1 MSSRAHKLPA
11 ATVHLN
17 GRAVEFRVRRGRPE
31 SRRRLRV
38 GVGGVEV
45 VEPAGGDVAT
55 AQSFLEDHTDWV
67 LAQLDRIDKLRQL
80 RRDTNI
86 PAGTIMFLGTPLRID
101 VERVHHRRG
110 PTRISRQG
118 DRLVVSRPWPVRKSA
133 ASSLERWLRRQAR
146 ENVVRSVER
155 YADRLRVVPG
165 RIYIMD
171 QRTKWGNCSPRGNL
185 SFNWRI
191 VMAPESVLDYVV
203 AHEVLHLAQ
212 PDHSPR
218 FWLALQSVCPQS
230 EHARQ
235 WLVANADQLVIDL
248 DAVIRCGNDISPSP
262 APGERSS

>member
-1 MSSRAHKLPA
+1 MSSRTHKLPA
-11 ATVHLN
+11 ATIHLD
-17 GRAVEFRVRRGRPE
+17 GREVEFRVRHGGPE
-31 SRRRLRV
+31 TRRRLRV
-38 GVGGVEV
+38 GLAGVEV

-55 AQSFLEDHTDWV
+55 AQVFLEDHTDWV

-80 RRDTNI
+80 RRDTNL
-86 PAGTIMFLGTPLRID
+86 PAGTIMFRGAPLRID
-101 VERVHHRRG
+101 VERVHDRRG

-118 DRLVVSRPWPVRKSA
+118 NRLVVSQPWPVTKSA

-146 ENVVRSVER
+146 DEVMRSVER
-155 YADRLRVVPG
+155 YADRLDVVPG

-171 QRTKWGNCSPRGNL
+171 QRTKWGNCSALGNL

-191 VMAPESVLDYVV
+191 VMAPDMVLDYVV

-230 EHARQ
+230 ERARQ
-235 WLVANADQLVIDL
+235 WLVANADQLDVDL
-248 DAVIRCGNDISPSP
+248 DDVVSADQASKNGRDT
-262 APGERSS
+262 SS